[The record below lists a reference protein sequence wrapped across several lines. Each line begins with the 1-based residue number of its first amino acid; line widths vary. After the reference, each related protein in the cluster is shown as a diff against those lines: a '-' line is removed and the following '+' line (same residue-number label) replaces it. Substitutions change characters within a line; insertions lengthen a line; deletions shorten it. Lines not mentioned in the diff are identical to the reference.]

1 MCWIVSGLLHKHQA
15 LFPFQFLLAKLP
27 FVRTTSFLRYHINIF
42 ILRGIFICQI
52 SCVAL
57 KPLLTRCLYIEL
69 TVNAPLLCRFYIKI
83 SIPSFRLICTRL
95 ATRLYHSVNWSPT
108 KTLLK
113 ETLSGFELSIST
125 TVACFLRTMLNK
137 LGNWSFSFWL
147 TICPPKI

>member
-15 LFPFQFLLAKLP
+15 LFPFQFLLAKLS
-27 FVRTTSFLRYHINIF
+27 FVRTTSLLRYHINIF
-42 ILRGIFICQI
+42 ILRGTFICQI

-69 TVNAPLLCRFYIKI
+69 TVNAPLLCRFHVKQ

-95 ATRLYHSVNWSPT
+95 AIRQYHSVNLSPT
-108 KTLLK
+108 KALLK
-113 ETLSGFELSIST
+113 ETLSGFELSTSA
-125 TVACFLRTMLNK
+125 TVACFLRTILNK

-147 TICPPKI
+147 PN